1 MNSAALIRGPSR
13 FGLCTGAA
21 KLACESAFG
30 LKPLSAGLTNEYLEG
45 WSYRKGGSMPMTS
58 ALQLLGLSQA
68 IATVDF
74 DGSQEPRDSVRWV
87 F

>member
-1 MNSAALIRGPSR
+1 
-13 FGLCTGAA
+13 
-21 KLACESAFG
+21 
-30 LKPLSAGLTNEYLEG
+30 
-45 WSYRKGGSMPMTS
+45 MPMTS